1 MIAETKTAEPAPAQG
16 GGLSDPFLAKIR
28 DLVYKVAGIYQPDN
42 KVGFVEEKISR
53 RMRARG
59 IRNFADYFDSL
70 TAKPERDAELRELLN
85 EITDGETCL
94 FRSLPQMDALRHSI
108 LPELTQV
115 KSHMSQRKLRVW
127 CAGCSTG
134 EEAYTLAMV
143 LTDVISS
150 KYPGWTFEL
159 AATDLNDRSLAA
171 AKEGIYGD
179 YALRQ
184 TPDYFRDKYFLA
196 VKGQFQVKPE
206 VRARVS
212 FIHLNLADERKMLFM
227 KGMNL
232 ISCCNVLIYFDA
244 NSRRRAV
251 QHFFSNLLP
260 GGYLLVGEAESL
272 YTFQNE
278 FRLVHFAQA
287 TAYFK
292 PPNTSVPMVKL

>member
-1 MIAETKTAEPAPAQG
+1 MAGTTTAETAAVERG
-16 GGLSDPFLAKIR
+16 GPPHPVLVKIR
-28 DLVYKVAGIYQPDN
+28 DLIYKVAGIYQPDD
-42 KVGFVEEKISR
+42 KLCFIEEKISR
-53 RMRARG
+53 RMRARA
-59 IRNFADYFDSL
+59 IRDFSDYFESL

-94 FRSLPQMDALRHSI
+94 FRSLPQMDALRNSI

-143 LTDVISS
+143 LADEIAS

-159 AATDLNDRSLAA
+159 TATDLNERSLAA

-184 TPDYFRDKYFLA
+184 TPDHFRDKYFLA
-196 VKGQFQVKPE
+196 AQGQFQVKPE
-206 VRARVS
+206 VKSRVS
-212 FIHLNLADERKMLFM
+212 FSHLNLADERKMLFM

-251 QHFFSNLLP
+251 QHFFSNLLA
-260 GGYLLVGEAESL
+260 GGYLLLGEAESL

-278 FRLVHFAQA
+278 FRLVHFTQA

-292 PPNTSVPMVKL
+292 PSHSSVPMVKL